1 MRPRSR
7 PKDLHAADCGAF
19 GAASPSS
26 NSNQKAIYIKAPR
39 AAPPMRAVA
48 LSMGKK
54 RGKFAGAFENTL
66 VRAQNIRAG
75 I

>member
-26 NSNQKAIYIKAPR
+26 NSKQIAIYIKAPR

-48 LSMGKK
+48 LSMGRK
-54 RGKFAGAFENTL
+54 RKKFADAFENTW
-66 VRAQNIRAG
+66 VRAQNIEGG